1 MQTPNKDLESQ
12 RKSPKQERSKELV
25 NAIYEATVRILPKVG
40 SYQITTKKIAEIA
53 GVSIG
58 SLYQYFPNKEA
69 LLGSLMDFM
78 MKETTEK
85 AYRKMDELEGL
96 PLDQFVANFIDFTV
110 DLFLSEK
117 EKIGEI
123 YRRAPELSRI
133 PSLLKL
139 RRESVDRLAKLLRV
153 QRPELNEVDSVRIV
167 FIAANSVLGVI
178 HTMVYDPE
186 QTYSNE
192 EIATELK
199 AMVKAYFHLET

>member
-1 MQTPNKDLESQ
+1 MQQHDNNSESQ
-12 RKSPKQERSKELV
+12 RKTPKQTRSKELV
-25 NAIYEATVRILPKVG
+25 SAIFEATVRILPKVG

-78 MKETTEK
+78 MKETTDQAFK
-85 AYRKMDELEGL
+85 RIDELEGL
-96 PLDQFVANFIDFTV
+96 PLDDFISRFIDFTLE
-110 DLFLSEK
+110 LFLSDK

-133 PSLLKL
+133 PNLLEL
-139 RRESVDRLAKLLRV
+139 RREVVVRLARLLRV
-153 QRPELNEVDSVRIV
+153 QRPELSEEDSVRRV
-167 FIAANSVLGVI
+167 FIAVNSVLGII
-178 HTMVYDPE
+178 HTMIYDPT

-192 EIATELK
+192 ELAREMKIMVTGYLK
-199 AMVKAYFHLET
+199 

>member
-1 MQTPNKDLESQ
+1 MQQHDNNPESQ
-12 RKSPKQERSKELV
+12 RKTPKQTRSKELV
-25 NAIYEATVRILPKVG
+25 GAIFEATVRILPKVG

-78 MKETTEK
+78 MKETTDQAFK
-85 AYRKMDELEGL
+85 RIDELEGL
-96 PLDQFVANFIDFTV
+96 PLDEFISRFIDFTLE
-110 DLFLSEK
+110 LFLSDK

-133 PSLLKL
+133 PNLLEL
-139 RRESVDRLAKLLRV
+139 RREVVIRLARLLRV
-153 QRPELNEVDSVRIV
+153 QRPELNEEDAHRMV
-167 FIAANSVLGVI
+167 FIAVNSVLGVI
-178 HTMVYDPE
+178 HTMIYDPT

-192 EIATELK
+192 ELAREMK
-199 AMVKAYFHLET
+199 RMVSGYLG